1 MRRVQRQAARGS
13 CTHIMRSQYLESS
26 PLQQSYKYNLY
37 IDVALASSCN
47 KIPVESFV
55 KETVSAGSFASMGKA
70 IVDYADS
77 RRTTLLVMGSRGM
90 GAWTSS
96 LASII
101 GLGSVSD
108 YVTHHARTPRL
119 LVLPRHLPPYTAT
132 LHRYTP
138 TSSHDTP
145 TCHNTTT
152 PLTSPPSRLPS
163 RSHRL
168 GAVGFRPGRR
178 DAQRAVEL
186 LRCTERGHGCSLQ
199 VKTPVDHS
207 SPVATAP
214 VPIPS

>member
-1 MRRVQRQAARGS
+1 MGTAKNPGGGFIHAPGAAASGAGELY
-13 CTHIMRSQYLESS
+13 IMRSQYLESS

-70 IVDYADS
+70 IVDYVDS
-77 RRTTLLVMGSRGM
+77 RQATLLVMGSRGM

-108 YVTHHARTPRL
+108 YVTHHARTPSL
-119 LVLPRHLPPYTAT
+119 LVPPPYTAT

-168 GAVGFRPGRR
+168 GAVGFRSGQR
-178 DAQRAVEL
+178 DAQRA
-186 LRCTERGHGCSLQ
+186 
-199 VKTPVDHS
+199 
-207 SPVATAP
+207 
-214 VPIPS
+214 

>member
-1 MRRVQRQAARGS
+1 VEVGTAENPGGGFIYAPGAAASGAGELY
-13 CTHIMRSQYLESS
+13 IMRSQYLESS
-26 PLQQSYKYNLY
+26 PLQQSY

-70 IVDYADS
+70 IVDYVDS
-77 RRTTLLVMGSRGM
+77 RRATLLVMGSRGM

-101 GLGSVSD
+101 YLGSVSD
-108 YVTHHARTPRL
+108 YVTHHARTPGL

-138 TSSHDTP
+138 TSYHDTP
-145 TCHNTTT
+145 TYHNTTT
-152 PLTSPPSRLPS
+152 PLTPPPSRLPF

-168 GAVGFRPGRR
+168 GAVGFRPG
-178 DAQRAVEL
+178 DE
-186 LRCTERGHGCSLQ
+186 T
-199 VKTPVDHS
+199 HS
-207 SPVATAP
+207 AHR
-214 VPIPS
+214 

>member
-1 MRRVQRQAARGS
+1 
-13 CTHIMRSQYLESS
+13 
-26 PLQQSYKYNLY
+26 
-37 IDVALASSCN
+37 VALASSCN

-70 IVDYADS
+70 IVEYADS
-77 RRTTLLVMGSRGM
+77 RRATLLVMGSRGM

-96 LASII
+96 LAGNI

-108 YVTHHARTPRL
+108 YVTHHARTPYCWYHPYTYPD
-119 LVLPRHLPPYTAT
+119 PRTLPPC
-132 LHRYTP
+132 HRYTP

-145 TCHNTTT
+145 TCHKTTT

-168 GAVGFRPGRR
+168 GAVGFRSGRR

-186 LRCTERGHGCSLQ
+186 LRCSALSEG
-199 VKTPVDHS
+199 
-207 SPVATAP
+207 TAALCR
-214 VPIPS
+214 